1 MLNSYL
7 PRPNVGINAPIFT
20 YRSNSILGG
29 QLRKKPTLAII
40 FHFPWG
46 FMNLYFEF
54 PASLTRYV
62 GATDTSI
69 DDSLSPAERT
79 VALWLLGDREYK
91 NERLKLVPYVA
102 EGPWAVR
109 SLVTGR
115 PALIGKKLP
124 VSYDY
129 YPSTSAEPAPLLTA
143 TLDIGNS
150 SSTAKRIVSVCRRYM
165 SALTVDV
172 GFVIQAE
179 LSEELPERML
189 GAVRVH
195 GPDPLKAPKIN
206 DQH

>member
-206 DQH
+206 GQH

>member
-1 MLNSYL
+1 MDFCFRN
-7 PRPNVGINAPIFT
+7 IFLYNIET
-20 YRSNSILGG
+20 LIFYRSSAILGG

-46 FMNLYFEF
+46 FMNLYFEI
-54 PASLTRYV
+54 PAHLTKYLGQCDVPLDHDLTPSERAIARWIM
-62 GATDTSI
+62 GDT
-69 DDSLSPAERT
+69 
-79 VALWLLGDREYK
+79 EYR
-91 NERLKLVPYVA
+91 NERLKLIPYVA

-124 VSYDY
+124 VSYEL
-129 YPSTSAEPAPLLTA
+129 YPTTATASAPLLTA

-150 SSTAKRIVSVCRRYM
+150 SATAKRIVSVCRRYM

-172 GFVIQAE
+172 GFVIQGE
-179 LSEELPERML
+179 TVDELPEQML

-195 GPDPLKAPKIN
+195 GPDPLKAAKLN
-206 DQH
+206 QQSK